1 MGILSR
7 LFNKKTSAH
16 HNKESNLIKTA
27 GTSIQSR
34 VNANVSNEE
43 IQPIYKKKLYKSYFP
58 GEIILLWWVNGKKT
72 DHILPG
78 YFKYRYGIDAGKSI
92 NTFLKKGL
100 IRYSSPFESL
110 QSMKVDQLKEILKDN
125 GLEIKGK
132 KNNLIERVTDNLN
145 EQELPKFIKFKTYS
159 LSQEGQSLVKE
170 YDYVI
175 YGHTSGTKDTTVTP
189 ASMIEAKNQLPS
201 HLTNKDIAW
210 HLLENSALTYAK
222 ERYYGSLGSTYF
234 TQAQFL
240 LREEKHNTALVYWI
254 LALTLDL
261 SGLGNSTSFV
271 NYPEHYN
278 VIVIPHN
285 FEEINK
291 ILENGNLRKSDFE
304 DAYNRAWKIY
314 TTSVIDKGFLNK
326 TNNLNAIY
334 LGMNGDKSE
343 IQQFYKKKIRII

>member
-7 LFNKKTSAH
+7 LFNKKTSTNH
-16 HNKESNLIKTA
+16 SKEPNLFQ
-27 GTSIQSR
+27 TSGKSTLTN
-34 VNANVSNEE
+34 VNANAE
-43 IQPIYKKKLYKSYFP
+43 IEPIYKKKLNKSYFP

-72 DHILPG
+72 DYTIPG
-78 YFKYRYGIDAGKSI
+78 YFEYRYGIDASKSI
-92 NTFLKKGL
+92 HTFLKKGL

-110 QSMKVDQLKEILKDN
+110 QSMKVDQLKEILKFS

-132 KNNLIERVTDNLN
+132 KSNLIERITEHLN
-145 EQELPKFIKFKTYS
+145 EQELSKFIKFKTYS
-159 LSQEGQSLVKE
+159 LSQEGQSLTKE

-210 HLLENSALTYAK
+210 HLLEKAALTYAK

-234 TQAQFL
+234 LQAQFL
-240 LREEKHNTALVYWI
+240 QREEKYIDSLVYWI
-254 LALTLDL
+254 LSLTLDL
-261 SGLGNSTSFV
+261 SGLGNSTNFV
-271 NYPEHYN
+271 NHPEHYN

-291 ILENGNLRKSDFE
+291 ILENGNLGESDFD

-314 TTSVIDKGFLNK
+314 TTATVVKGFLNK
-326 TNNLNAIY
+326 SNNLRAIY

-343 IQQFYKKKIRII
+343 IQQFYKKKIRIV